1 MTDYET
7 LIQCLETVRYLRYTN
22 DTKLAEEMYQDC
34 VSNLQDLITEMT
46 RTEHISQKLAQSCQ
60 TDLIGTV

>member
-1 MTDYET
+1 MYET

-34 VSNLQDLITEMT
+34 ISNLQDLIKEV
-46 RTEHISQKLAQSCQ
+46 RLCPDQNISCQKLAQTC
-60 TDLIGTV
+60 

>member
-1 MTDYET
+1 MTNYET

-34 VSNLQDLITEMT
+34 VSDLQDLITKMP
-46 RTEHISQKLAQSCQ
+46 RSEHIMPNTS
-60 TDLIGTV
+60 TNVPI

>member
-1 MTDYET
+1 MTNYET

-34 VSNLQDLITEMT
+34 VSDLQDLITKMT
-46 RTEHISQKLAQSCQ
+46 QSGQTETHH
-60 TDLIGTV
+60 G